1 MTVRYYEPPPTPP
14 PSASSEPT
22 WTDPG
27 PPPWQTAIRA
37 RRILRAYALRRKLAR
52 RRRWAFIFR
61 KVSHFLKLRGH

>member
-1 MTVRYYEPPPTPP
+1 MTAPGDARE
-14 PSASSEPT
+14 T
-22 WTDPG
+22 WTDAG

-37 RRILRAYALRRKLAR
+37 NRIGRARALRRKLAR